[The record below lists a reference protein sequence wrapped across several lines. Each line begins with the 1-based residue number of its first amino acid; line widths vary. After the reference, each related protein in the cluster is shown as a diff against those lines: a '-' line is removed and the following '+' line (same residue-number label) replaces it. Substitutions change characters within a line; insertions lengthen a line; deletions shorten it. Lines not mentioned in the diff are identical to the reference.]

1 MTLPEFSIKRKVTVL
16 MIIFI
21 ITLYGILAYLQT
33 GLDMLPELEYPV
45 VSIITTYPG
54 VAAEEVEKLVTKP
67 IENVISTVKNVK
79 RLNSVSQ
86 EGISSIIAE
95 FEWGTKLDFAAQDV
109 REKLS
114 WLTDYLP
121 KDADS
126 PLVIKFNMSDYPI
139 LYYGVT
145 GLQDTMTLRKFLDD
159 SVKSRLERL
168 DGVAS
173 VYVLGGLERE
183 ITVLVDR
190 DKLASLRLPLEQ
202 VLSRLAKENV
212 NISGGH
218 VKKGHQEFLVRTL
231 GEFQDINTIKNTI
244 IAMSGKTPIYVRDI
258 ADVVDGYK
266 EQRNAARTNRQ
277 PSVTMMVMKQSG
289 ANTVNVT
296 DQVKNTLRSLEGN
309 MPGDIRFYAA
319 MDQGRIITQVTR
331 NTRQNAILGGVLA
344 ILMIFAFLRDWRP
357 TITIGFAIPL
367 SIITTFIGM
376 YAFDYT
382 LNIMTLGGMAL
393 GVGMLVDNAVVVIE
407 NIFRHLKEG
416 KLDRNEAARVGAQEV
431 GMAITAS
438 TLTTI
443 AVFLPMTLAG
453 GIAGRLSRPLAVTVT
468 IALLSS
474 LFIALTIVPMI
485 SSVLFKRGV
494 GSANSSQVESE
505 RFGQARKFYLTL
517 LTWSLANRK
526 KLLLMVLGVFV
537 ASLAVLPFIGR
548 EFMPKQDIPLMVMKI
563 NMPVGTEL
571 EETNRVVKEI
581 ENIILSQ
588 PETEFAVSFIGLSTE
603 RKVDVAMGSGTS
615 DVNEG
620 QIFARLTDKD
630 QRTRSADE
638 ITDFIRKA
646 VPKIRG
652 AEIEFFD
659 MGQMLSGA
667 MGDQSP
673 IAIKIFGKDIA
684 VIDRIAKEIAA
695 VAKTVP
701 GVRDVDTSM
710 KFGKPELRLTVDRE
724 RASQL
729 GIPLVQIAETVKGS
743 MLGVV
748 PTRLRVGGEEYDIRV
763 RFKEQDRTSI
773 ADVGNIRLLT
783 PAGSVVPLEQLVGIK
798 ESLGPIKIFRESQE
812 RKVTVRANSFDRDI
826 GSIVE
831 EIKEK
836 VKGISIPVGYIVEY
850 GGTYKDMQ
858 ESFVSLF
865 WALLIAIV
873 LIYMIMAAQF
883 EHLGHPLVIMFV
895 VPLSFTGVVIGLIL
909 FNKTVSV
916 PAFMGFIILAGVVVN
931 NGIVMIDYI
940 NQLRRK
946 GVDAYQAVVEGAAVR
961 LRPVLITSLTTVL
974 GTLPMALSTTQ
985 GAEMR
990 SPMAVAL
997 AFGLLFAT
1005 ILTLIV
1011 IPVVYSIF
1019 NRIPGRVKKPEGLM

>member
-21 ITLYGILAYLQT
+21 ITLYGIIAYFQT
-33 GLDMLPELEYPV
+33 GLDMMPELEYPV

-54 VAAEEVEKLVTKP
+54 VASEEVEKLVTKP

-126 PLVIKFNMSDYPI
+126 PLVIKFNMSDYPL

-190 DKLASLRLPLEQ
+190 DKLASLRIPLEQ
-202 VLSRLAKENV
+202 VLTRLAKENV
-212 NISGGH
+212 NVSGGH
-218 VKKGHQEFLVRTL
+218 VKKGHKEYLLRTM
-231 GEFQDINTIKNTI
+231 GEFQDIKTIQNTI
-244 IAMSGKTPIYVRDI
+244 IAMSGKTPIYLRDV

-277 PSVTMMVMKQSG
+277 PSVAMMVMKQSG
-289 ANTVNVT
+289 ANTVSVT
-296 DQVKNTLRSLEGN
+296 DKVKATIRNLEGN
-309 MPGDIRFYAA
+309 MPGDIRFFAA
-319 MDQGRIITQVTR
+319 MDQGRIITQVTT
-331 NTRQNAILGGVLA
+331 NTRQNAILGGFLA

-357 TITIGFAIPL
+357 TITIAFAIPL

-382 LNIMTLGGMAL
+382 MNIMTLGGMAL

-443 AVFLPMTLAG
+443 AVFLPMTLSS

-468 IALLSS
+468 IALFSS

-485 SSVLFKRGV
+485 SSVLFKKG
-494 GSANSSQVESE
+494 GAINSSPALNES
-505 RFGQARKFYLTL
+505 FGRARKFYLSI
-517 LTWSLANRK
+517 LTWSLGNRK
-526 KLLLMVLGVFV
+526 KLLLTVLGIFV
-537 ASLAVLPFIGR
+537 ASLAALPFIGR
-548 EFMPKQDIPLMVMKI
+548 EFMPKQDIPLILMKV
-563 NMPVGTEL
+563 NMPVGTEFD
-571 EETNRVVKEI
+571 ETNRVVKEI
-581 ENIILSQ
+581 ENIILNQ

-630 QRTRSADE
+630 QRVKTADE

-646 VPKIRG
+646 VPKIEG
-652 AEIEFFD
+652 AEIDFYD

-673 IAIKIFGKDIA
+673 IAIKIFGKDIS
-684 VIDRIAKEIAA
+684 VIDEIAKKIAEI
-695 VAKTVP
+695 AKTVP
-701 GVRDVDTSM
+701 GVRDVDTTM

-729 GIPLVQIAETVKGS
+729 GIPLAQVAETVKGS

-763 RFKEQDRTSI
+763 RFKEQYRASI
-773 ADVGNIRLLT
+773 SDVSNIRLLT
-783 PAGSVVPLEQLVGIK
+783 PAGGVVPMEQLVNIK

-812 RKVTVRANSFDRDI
+812 RKVTVRANSFERDV

-831 EIKEK
+831 DIREK
-836 VKGISIPVGYIVEY
+836 VKSISVPPGYLIEY

-858 ESFVSLF
+858 ESFTSLF
-865 WALLIAIV
+865 WALLIAVV

-909 FNKTVSV
+909 FNKTISV

-946 GVDAYQAVVEGAAVR
+946 GVDAYQAVVEGAALR

-974 GTLPMALSTTQ
+974 GTLPMALSKTQ
-985 GAEMR
+985 GAELR

-1005 ILTLIV
+1005 ILTLVV

-1019 NRIPGRVKKPEGLM
+1019 NRIPARANNL

>member
-21 ITLYGILAYLQT
+21 ITLYGILAYLQI
-33 GLDMLPELEYPV
+33 GLDMMPELEYPV

-54 VAAEEVEKLVTKP
+54 VASEEVEKLVTKP
-67 IENVISTVKNVK
+67 IENVVSTVKNVK

-95 FEWGTKLDFAAQDV
+95 FEWGTRLDFAAQDV

-126 PLVIKFNMSDYPI
+126 PLVIKFNMADYPI

-183 ITVLVDR
+183 ITVLLDR
-190 DKLASLRLPLEQ
+190 DKLASLRIPLEQ

-218 VKKGHQEFLVRTL
+218 VKKGHQEYLVRTM
-231 GEFQDINTIKNTI
+231 GEFPDINTIRNTI
-244 IAMSGKTPIYVRDI
+244 IAMSGKTPIYLRDV
-258 ADVVDGYK
+258 AQVVDGYK

-289 ANTVNVT
+289 ANTVQVT
-296 DQVKNTLRSLEGN
+296 DNVKTTLRDLAGN
-309 MPGDIRFYAA
+309 MPGDIRFFAA

-344 ILMIFAFLRDWRP
+344 VLMIFAFLRDWRP
-357 TITIGFAIPL
+357 TITIAFAIPL

-416 KLDRNEAARVGAQEV
+416 KLDRNEAARIGAEEV

-443 AVFLPMTLAG
+443 AVFLPMTLSS

-485 SSVLFKRGV
+485 SSILFKKGNGINR
-494 GSANSSQVESE
+494 SPASDES
-505 RFGQARKFYLTL
+505 FGQARKFYLML

-526 KLLLMVLGVFV
+526 KFLLIVLGVFI

-548 EFMPKQDIPLMVMKI
+548 EFMPKQDIPLILMKI

-571 EETNRVVKEI
+571 QETNRVVREV
-581 ENIILSQ
+581 ENIILSL

-630 QRTRSADE
+630 ERVRTADE

-652 AEIEFFD
+652 AEIDFYD

-673 IAIKIFGKDIA
+673 IAIKIFGKDIN

-695 VAKTVP
+695 VAKSVP
-701 GVRDVDTSM
+701 GVRDVDTTM
-710 KFGKPELRLTVDRE
+710 KFGKPEIKLMVDRE

-729 GIPLVQIAETVKGS
+729 GIPLAQIAETVKGS

-763 RFKEQDRTSI
+763 RFKEQDRASI
-773 ADVGNIRLLT
+773 SDIRNIRLLT
-783 PAGSVVPLEQLVGIK
+783 PTGGVVPLEELVAIK

-812 RKVTVRANSFDRDI
+812 RKVTVRANSFDRDV

-831 EIKEK
+831 DIRERAKS
-836 VKGISIPVGYIVEY
+836 ISVPAGYLIEY

-858 ESFVSLF
+858 ESFTSLF

-946 GVDAYQAVVEGAAVR
+946 GIDGYQALVEGASVR

-974 GTLPMALSTTQ
+974 GTLPMALSQTQ
-985 GAEMR
+985 GAELR

-1019 NRIPGRVKKPEGLM
+1019 NRIPGRPPKT